1 MNIQLLLSANQ
12 SQSSGAPTS
21 QTSGAQHF
29 SNSQFRQ
36 AMLQAADTQRPMDAL
51 SNATSTDGEQA
62 LRDFTS
68 LLESL
73 GIELDESAL
82 ADLFGQLQL
91 ATQAMHQKLSSQS
104 LGALSNQ
111 QVTAEI
117 TVQTPYGLDK
127 HFESLGIDS
136 NQEALAQ
143 LQMAGQS
150 IQSELIG
157 HTFETL
163 SNQKASTGSA
173 DQTMNDLVK
182 QLESLDIKLNQ
193 EEIAELFAQLQT
205 AEEGTPE
212 PLIALAAAAAN
223 DNTLDMS
230 SPALQEISSRLSL
243 VAAFTNDAGL
253 PSPSTTTQTTSVA
266 AIAEQLAIGKKD
278 AIALINAYQQLS
290 GSTGSTGSAQ
300 RPETLSQQIAALSL
314 GNAANTNTST
324 QQTTS
329 STLAASTM
337 QTVATSVH
345 VSSEAMASA
354 LAVSG
359 ASGEAAARISGGNEL
374 AFNMPNAN
382 AAPQPIAAATGAS
395 LPSSIGTPVSHPAW
409 PSQLGQQL
417 VQLVQRGGEQHVQMK
432 LHPAELG
439 PLSISLK
446 MTENGAQAQF
456 LSAHAQVRQVIEQ
469 AIPQLREA
477 LAEQGISLSDT
488 SVGEQGFSNQQEA
501 FAQQNTGSSAGGE
514 SGVTSVEGETGTPAS
529 GGSSIALD
537 GRVDLYA

>member
-1 MNIQLLLSANQ
+1 MNIQLLLSANP
-12 SQSSGAPTS
+12 SQGSGTSASQATEAQGFPT
-21 QTSGAQHF
+21 GL
-29 SNSQFRQ
+29 FRQ
-36 AMLQAADTQRPMDAL
+36 AMLQATDPQRPMGAL
-51 SNATSTDGEQA
+51 SNAPSTGGEQA

-91 ATQAMHQKLSSQS
+91 ATQAMQQKLSSQS

-111 QVTAEI
+111 QVTAE
-117 TVQTPYGLDK
+117 TT
-127 HFESLGIDS
+127 
-136 NQEALAQ
+136 A
-143 LQMAGQS
+143 
-150 IQSELIG
+150 
-157 HTFETL
+157 
-163 SNQKASTGSA
+163 
-173 DQTMNDLVK
+173 QTMNGLVK
-182 QLESLDIKLNQ
+182 RLESLDIKLNQ

-205 AEEGTPE
+205 AEQGTPE
-212 PLIALAAAAAN
+212 PLIALAAAAAT
-223 DNTLDMS
+223 DNTLDMP
-230 SPALQEISSRLSL
+230 SPALQEISSRLTL
-243 VAAFTNDAGL
+243 VAAFTDDAGL
-253 PSPSTTTQTTSVA
+253 PSPTTTQTTSVA

-290 GSTGSTGSAQ
+290 GSTGSNGSAQ

-314 GNAANTNTST
+314 GNVANTDTST

-329 STLAASTM
+329 NTLAAPTM
-337 QTVATSVH
+337 QTMATSVH

-354 LAVSG
+354 LA
-359 ASGEAAARISGGNEL
+359 SGEAAARISGSNEL
-374 AFNMPNAN
+374 AFNLPNAN

-417 VQLVQRGGEQHVQMK
+417 VQLIQRGGEQHVQMK

-446 MTENGAQAQF
+446 MTEHGAQAQF

-501 FAQQNTGSSAGGE
+501 FAQQSTGSSAGGE
-514 SGVTSVEGETGTPAS
+514 SGVTSVEGETGTPVPV
-529 GGSSIALD
+529 GSSIALD

>member
-1 MNIQLLLSANQ
+1 MNIQLLLSANP
-12 SQSSGAPTS
+12 SQGSGASASQATEAQGFPT
-21 QTSGAQHF
+21 GL
-29 SNSQFRQ
+29 FRQ
-36 AMLQAADTQRPMDAL
+36 AMLQATDPQRPMGAL
-51 SNATSTDGEQA
+51 SDAPSTGGEQA

-73 GIELDESAL
+73 CIELDESAL

-91 ATQAMHQKLSSQS
+91 ATQTMQQKLSSQS

-111 QVTAEI
+111 QVTAE
-117 TVQTPYGLDK
+117 TT
-127 HFESLGIDS
+127 
-136 NQEALAQ
+136 A
-143 LQMAGQS
+143 
-150 IQSELIG
+150 
-157 HTFETL
+157 
-163 SNQKASTGSA
+163 
-173 DQTMNDLVK
+173 QTMNGLVK
-182 QLESLDIKLNQ
+182 RLESLDIKLNP
-193 EEIAELFAQLQT
+193 EEIAEHFAQLQT
-205 AEEGTPE
+205 AEQGTPE
-212 PLIALAAAAAN
+212 PLIALAAAAAT
-223 DNTLDMS
+223 DNTLDMP
-230 SPALQEISSRLSL
+230 SPALQEISSRLTL
-243 VAAFTNDAGL
+243 VAAFTDDAGL
-253 PSPSTTTQTTSVA
+253 PSPTTTQTTSVA

-290 GSTGSTGSAQ
+290 GSTGPNGSAQ

-314 GNAANTNTST
+314 GNAANTDTST

-329 STLAASTM
+329 NTLAAPTM
-337 QTVATSVH
+337 QTMATSVH

-354 LAVSG
+354 LA
-359 ASGEAAARISGGNEL
+359 SGEAAARISGSNEL
-374 AFNMPNAN
+374 AFNLPSAN

-417 VQLVQRGGEQHVQMK
+417 VQLIQRGGEQHVQMK

-446 MTENGAQAQF
+446 MTEHGAQAQF

-501 FAQQNTGSSAGGE
+501 FAQHSTGSSAGGE
-514 SGVTSVEGETGTPAS
+514 SGVTSVEGETGTPVPV
-529 GGSSIALD
+529 GSSIALD

>member
-1 MNIQLLLSANQ
+1 MNIQLLLSANP
-12 SQSSGAPTS
+12 SQGSGASASQATEAQGFPT
-21 QTSGAQHF
+21 GL
-29 SNSQFRQ
+29 FRQ
-36 AMLQAADTQRPMDAL
+36 AMLQATDPQRPMGAL
-51 SNATSTDGEQA
+51 SNAPSTGGEQA

-73 GIELDESAL
+73 GIEL
-82 ADLFGQLQL
+82 
-91 ATQAMHQKLSSQS
+91 
-104 LGALSNQ
+104 
-111 QVTAEI
+111 
-117 TVQTPYGLDK
+117 
-127 HFESLGIDS
+127 
-136 NQEALAQ
+136 
-143 LQMAGQS
+143 
-150 IQSELIG
+150 
-157 HTFETL
+157 
-163 SNQKASTGSA
+163 
-173 DQTMNDLVK
+173 
-182 QLESLDIKLNQ
+182 NQ

-205 AEEGTPE
+205 AEQGTPE
-212 PLIALAAAAAN
+212 PLIALAAAAT
-223 DNTLDMS
+223 DNTLDMP
-230 SPALQEISSRLSL
+230 SPALQEISSRLTL
-243 VAAFTNDAGL
+243 VAAFTDDTGL
-253 PSPSTTTQTTSVA
+253 PSPTTIQTTSVA

-290 GSTGSTGSAQ
+290 GSTGSNGSAQ

-314 GNAANTNTST
+314 GNAANTDTST

-329 STLAASTM
+329 NTLAAPTM
-337 QTVATSVH
+337 QTMATSVH

-354 LAVSG
+354 LA
-359 ASGEAAARISGGNEL
+359 SGEAAARISGSNEL
-374 AFNMPNAN
+374 AFNLP
-382 AAPQPIAAATGAS
+382 APQPIAAATGAS

-417 VQLVQRGGEQHVQMK
+417 VQLIQRGGEQHVQMK

-446 MTENGAQAQF
+446 MTEHGAQAQF

-501 FAQQNTGSSAGGE
+501 FAQQSTGSSAGGE
-514 SGVTSVEGETGTPAS
+514 SGVTSVEGETGTPVPV
-529 GGSSIALD
+529 GSSIALD

>member
-1 MNIQLLLSANQ
+1 M
-12 SQSSGAPTS
+12 P
-21 QTSGAQHF
+21 
-29 SNSQFRQ
+29 
-36 AMLQAADTQRPMDAL
+36 
-51 SNATSTDGEQA
+51 
-62 LRDFTS
+62 
-68 LLESL
+68 
-73 GIELDESAL
+73 
-82 ADLFGQLQL
+82 
-91 ATQAMHQKLSSQS
+91 
-104 LGALSNQ
+104 
-111 QVTAEI
+111 
-117 TVQTPYGLDK
+117 
-127 HFESLGIDS
+127 
-136 NQEALAQ
+136 
-143 LQMAGQS
+143 
-150 IQSELIG
+150 
-157 HTFETL
+157 
-163 SNQKASTGSA
+163 
-173 DQTMNDLVK
+173 
-182 QLESLDIKLNQ
+182 
-193 EEIAELFAQLQT
+193 
-205 AEEGTPE
+205 
-212 PLIALAAAAAN
+212 
-223 DNTLDMS
+223 
-230 SPALQEISSRLSL
+230 SPALQEISSRLTL
-243 VAAFTNDAGL
+243 VAAFTDDAGL
-253 PSPSTTTQTTSVA
+253 PSPTTTQTTSVA

-290 GSTGSTGSAQ
+290 GSTGSNGSAQ

-314 GNAANTNTST
+314 GNAANTDTST

-329 STLAASTM
+329 NTLAAPTM
-337 QTVATSVH
+337 QTMATSVH

-374 AFNMPNAN
+374 AFNLPNAN

-395 LPSSIGTPVSHPAW
+395 LPSSIGIPVSHPSW

-446 MTENGAQAQF
+446 MTEHGAQAQF

-501 FAQQNTGSSAGGE
+501 FAQQSTGSSAGGE
-514 SGVTSVEGETGTPAS
+514 SGVTSVEGETGTPPS

>member
-1 MNIQLLLSANQ
+1 MNIQLLLSANP
-12 SQSSGAPTS
+12 SQGSGASASQATEAQGFPT
-21 QTSGAQHF
+21 GL
-29 SNSQFRQ
+29 FRQ
-36 AMLQAADTQRPMDAL
+36 AMLQATDPQRPMGAL
-51 SNATSTDGEQA
+51 SNAPSTGGEQA

-73 GIELDESAL
+73 GIEL
-82 ADLFGQLQL
+82 
-91 ATQAMHQKLSSQS
+91 
-104 LGALSNQ
+104 
-111 QVTAEI
+111 
-117 TVQTPYGLDK
+117 
-127 HFESLGIDS
+127 
-136 NQEALAQ
+136 
-143 LQMAGQS
+143 
-150 IQSELIG
+150 
-157 HTFETL
+157 
-163 SNQKASTGSA
+163 
-173 DQTMNDLVK
+173 
-182 QLESLDIKLNQ
+182 NQ

-205 AEEGTPE
+205 AEQGTPE
-212 PLIALAAAAAN
+212 PLIALAAAAT
-223 DNTLDMS
+223 DNTLDMP
-230 SPALQEISSRLSL
+230 SPALQEISSRLTL
-243 VAAFTNDAGL
+243 VAAFTDDTGL
-253 PSPSTTTQTTSVA
+253 PSPTTIQTTSVA

-290 GSTGSTGSAQ
+290 GSTGPNGSAQ

-314 GNAANTNTST
+314 GNAANTDTST

-329 STLAASTM
+329 NTLAAPTM
-337 QTVATSVH
+337 QTMATSVH

-354 LAVSG
+354 LA
-359 ASGEAAARISGGNEL
+359 SGEAAARISGSNEL
-374 AFNMPNAN
+374 AFNLPSAN

-417 VQLVQRGGEQHVQMK
+417 VQLIQRGGEQHVQMK

-446 MTENGAQAQF
+446 MTEHGAQAQF

-501 FAQQNTGSSAGGE
+501 FAQQSTGSSAGGE
-514 SGVTSVEGETGTPAS
+514 SGVTSVEGETGTPVPV
-529 GGSSIALD
+529 GSSIALD

>member
-1 MNIQLLLSANQ
+1 MNIQLLLSANP
-12 SQSSGAPTS
+12 SQGSGTSASQATEAQGFPT
-21 QTSGAQHF
+21 GL
-29 SNSQFRQ
+29 FRQ
-36 AMLQAADTQRPMDAL
+36 AMLQATDPQRPMGAL
-51 SNATSTDGEQA
+51 SNAPSTGGEQA

-91 ATQAMHQKLSSQS
+91 ATQTMQQKLSSQS

-111 QVTAEI
+111 QVTAE
-117 TVQTPYGLDK
+117 TT
-127 HFESLGIDS
+127 
-136 NQEALAQ
+136 A
-143 LQMAGQS
+143 
-150 IQSELIG
+150 
-157 HTFETL
+157 
-163 SNQKASTGSA
+163 
-173 DQTMNDLVK
+173 QTMNGLVK

-205 AEEGTPE
+205 AEQGTPE
-212 PLIALAAAAAN
+212 PLIALAAAAAT
-223 DNTLDMS
+223 DNTLDMP
-230 SPALQEISSRLSL
+230 SPALQEISSRLTL
-243 VAAFTNDAGL
+243 VAAFTDDAGL
-253 PSPSTTTQTTSVA
+253 PSPTTTQTTSVA

-290 GSTGSTGSAQ
+290 GSTGPNGSAQ

-314 GNAANTNTST
+314 GNAANTDTST

-329 STLAASTM
+329 NTLAAPTM
-337 QTVATSVH
+337 QTMATSVH

-354 LAVSG
+354 LA
-359 ASGEAAARISGGNEL
+359 SGEAAARISGSNEL
-374 AFNMPNAN
+374 AFNLP
-382 AAPQPIAAATGAS
+382 APQPIAAATGAS

-417 VQLVQRGGEQHVQMK
+417 VQLIQRGGEQHVQMK

-446 MTENGAQAQF
+446 MTEHGAQAQF

-501 FAQQNTGSSAGGE
+501 FAQHSTGSSAGGE
-514 SGVTSVEGETGTPAS
+514 SGVTSVEGETGTPVPV
-529 GGSSIALD
+529 GSSIALD

>member
-1 MNIQLLLSANQ
+1 MNIQLLLSANP
-12 SQSSGAPTS
+12 SQGSGASASQATEAQGFPT
-21 QTSGAQHF
+21 GL
-29 SNSQFRQ
+29 FRQ
-36 AMLQAADTQRPMDAL
+36 AMLQATDPQRPMGAL
-51 SNATSTDGEQA
+51 SNAPSTGGEQA

-91 ATQAMHQKLSSQS
+91 ATQTMQQKLSSQS

-111 QVTAEI
+111 QVTAE
-117 TVQTPYGLDK
+117 TT
-127 HFESLGIDS
+127 
-136 NQEALAQ
+136 A
-143 LQMAGQS
+143 
-150 IQSELIG
+150 
-157 HTFETL
+157 
-163 SNQKASTGSA
+163 
-173 DQTMNDLVK
+173 QTMNGLVK

-205 AEEGTPE
+205 AEQGTPE
-212 PLIALAAAAAN
+212 PLIALAAAAT
-223 DNTLDMS
+223 DNTLDMP
-230 SPALQEISSRLSL
+230 SPALQEISSRLTL
-243 VAAFTNDAGL
+243 VAAFTDDTGL
-253 PSPSTTTQTTSVA
+253 PSPTTIQTTSVA

-290 GSTGSTGSAQ
+290 GSTGSNGSAQ

-314 GNAANTNTST
+314 GNAANTDTST

-329 STLAASTM
+329 NTLAAPTM
-337 QTVATSVH
+337 QTMATSVH

-359 ASGEAAARISGGNEL
+359 AAGEAAARISGGNEL
-374 AFNMPNAN
+374 AFNLP
-382 AAPQPIAAATGAS
+382 APQPIAAATGAS

-417 VQLVQRGGEQHVQMK
+417 IQLVQRGGEQHVQMK

-446 MTENGAQAQF
+446 MTEHGAQAQF

-501 FAQQNTGSSAGGE
+501 FAQQSTGSSAGGE
-514 SGVTSVEGETGTPAS
+514 SGVTSVEGETGTPVPV
-529 GGSSIALD
+529 GSSIALD

>member
-1 MNIQLLLSANQ
+1 MNIQLLLSANP
-12 SQSSGAPTS
+12 SQGSGASASQATEAQGFPT
-21 QTSGAQHF
+21 GL
-29 SNSQFRQ
+29 FRQ
-36 AMLQAADTQRPMDAL
+36 AMLQATDPQRPMGAL
-51 SNATSTDGEQA
+51 SNAPSTGGEQA

-91 ATQAMHQKLSSQS
+91 ATQTMQQKLSSQS

-111 QVTAEI
+111 QVTAE
-117 TVQTPYGLDK
+117 TT
-127 HFESLGIDS
+127 
-136 NQEALAQ
+136 A
-143 LQMAGQS
+143 
-150 IQSELIG
+150 
-157 HTFETL
+157 
-163 SNQKASTGSA
+163 
-173 DQTMNDLVK
+173 QTMNGLVK
-182 QLESLDIKLNQ
+182 RLESLDIKLNQ

-205 AEEGTPE
+205 AEQGTPE
-212 PLIALAAAAAN
+212 PLIALAAAAAT
-223 DNTLDMS
+223 DNTLDMP
-230 SPALQEISSRLSL
+230 SPALQEISSRLTL
-243 VAAFTNDAGL
+243 VAAFTDDAGL
-253 PSPSTTTQTTSVA
+253 PSPTTTQTTSVA

-290 GSTGSTGSAQ
+290 GSTGSNGSAQ

-314 GNAANTNTST
+314 GNAANTDTST

-329 STLAASTM
+329 NTLAAPTM
-337 QTVATSVH
+337 QTMATSVH

-354 LAVSG
+354 LA
-359 ASGEAAARISGGNEL
+359 SGEAAARISGSNEL
-374 AFNMPNAN
+374 AFNLPSAN

-395 LPSSIGTPVSHPAW
+395 LPSSIATPVSHPAW

-417 VQLVQRGGEQHVQMK
+417 IQLVQRGGEQHVQMK

-446 MTENGAQAQF
+446 MTEHGAQAQF

-501 FAQQNTGSSAGGE
+501 FAQHSTGSSAGGE
-514 SGVTSVEGETGTPAS
+514 SGVTSVEGETGTPVPV
-529 GGSSIALD
+529 GSSIALD

>member
-1 MNIQLLLSANQ
+1 MNIQLLLSANP
-12 SQSSGAPTS
+12 SQGSGASASQATEAQGFPT
-21 QTSGAQHF
+21 GL
-29 SNSQFRQ
+29 FRQ
-36 AMLQAADTQRPMDAL
+36 AMLQATDPQRPMGAL
-51 SNATSTDGEQA
+51 SNAPSTGGEQA

-73 GIELDESAL
+73 GIEL
-82 ADLFGQLQL
+82 
-91 ATQAMHQKLSSQS
+91 
-104 LGALSNQ
+104 
-111 QVTAEI
+111 
-117 TVQTPYGLDK
+117 
-127 HFESLGIDS
+127 
-136 NQEALAQ
+136 
-143 LQMAGQS
+143 
-150 IQSELIG
+150 
-157 HTFETL
+157 
-163 SNQKASTGSA
+163 
-173 DQTMNDLVK
+173 
-182 QLESLDIKLNQ
+182 NQ

-205 AEEGTPE
+205 AEQGTPE
-212 PLIALAAAAAN
+212 PLIALAAAAAT
-223 DNTLDMS
+223 DNTLDMP
-230 SPALQEISSRLSL
+230 SPALQEISSRLTL
-243 VAAFTNDAGL
+243 VAAFTDDAGL
-253 PSPSTTTQTTSVA
+253 PSPTTTQTTSVA

-290 GSTGSTGSAQ
+290 GSTGPSGSAQ

-314 GNAANTNTST
+314 GNAANTDTST

-329 STLAASTM
+329 NTLAAPTM
-337 QTVATSVH
+337 QTMATSVH

-354 LAVSG
+354 LA
-359 ASGEAAARISGGNEL
+359 SGEAAARISGSNEL
-374 AFNMPNAN
+374 AFNLPSAN

-417 VQLVQRGGEQHVQMK
+417 VQLIQRGGEQHVQMK

-446 MTENGAQAQF
+446 MTEHGAQAQF

-501 FAQQNTGSSAGGE
+501 FAQHSTGSSAGGE
-514 SGVTSVEGETGTPAS
+514 SGVTSVEGETGTPVPV
-529 GGSSIALD
+529 GSSIALD

>member
-1 MNIQLLLSANQ
+1 MNIQLLLSANP
-12 SQSSGAPTS
+12 SQGSGASASQATEAQGFPT
-21 QTSGAQHF
+21 GL
-29 SNSQFRQ
+29 FRQ
-36 AMLQAADTQRPMDAL
+36 AMLQATDPQRPMGAL
-51 SNATSTDGEQA
+51 SNAPSTGGEQA

-73 GIELDESAL
+73 GIEL
-82 ADLFGQLQL
+82 
-91 ATQAMHQKLSSQS
+91 
-104 LGALSNQ
+104 
-111 QVTAEI
+111 
-117 TVQTPYGLDK
+117 
-127 HFESLGIDS
+127 
-136 NQEALAQ
+136 
-143 LQMAGQS
+143 
-150 IQSELIG
+150 
-157 HTFETL
+157 
-163 SNQKASTGSA
+163 
-173 DQTMNDLVK
+173 
-182 QLESLDIKLNQ
+182 NQ

-205 AEEGTPE
+205 AEQGTPE
-212 PLIALAAAAAN
+212 PLIALAAAAAT
-223 DNTLDMS
+223 DNTLDMP
-230 SPALQEISSRLSL
+230 SPALQEISSRLTL
-243 VAAFTNDAGL
+243 VAAFTDDAGL
-253 PSPSTTTQTTSVA
+253 PSPTTTQTTSVA

-290 GSTGSTGSAQ
+290 GSTGSNGSAQ

-314 GNAANTNTST
+314 GNFANTDTST

-329 STLAASTM
+329 NTLAAPTM
-337 QTVATSVH
+337 QTMATSVH

-354 LAVSG
+354 LA
-359 ASGEAAARISGGNEL
+359 SGEPAARISGSNEL
-374 AFNMPNAN
+374 AFNLP
-382 AAPQPIAAATGAS
+382 APQPIAAATGAS

-417 VQLVQRGGEQHVQMK
+417 VQLIQRGGEQHVQMK

-446 MTENGAQAQF
+446 MTEHGAQAQF

-501 FAQQNTGSSAGGE
+501 FAQHSTGSSAGGE
-514 SGVTSVEGETGTPAS
+514 SGVTSVEGETGTPVPV
-529 GGSSIALD
+529 GSSIALD

>member
-1 MNIQLLLSANQ
+1 MNIQLLLSANP
-12 SQSSGAPTS
+12 SQGSGTSASQATEAQGFPT
-21 QTSGAQHF
+21 GL
-29 SNSQFRQ
+29 FRQ
-36 AMLQAADTQRPMDAL
+36 AMLQATDPQRPMGAL
-51 SNATSTDGEQA
+51 SNAPSTGGEQA

-91 ATQAMHQKLSSQS
+91 ATQTMQQKLSSQS

-111 QVTAEI
+111 QVTAE
-117 TVQTPYGLDK
+117 TT
-127 HFESLGIDS
+127 
-136 NQEALAQ
+136 A
-143 LQMAGQS
+143 
-150 IQSELIG
+150 
-157 HTFETL
+157 
-163 SNQKASTGSA
+163 
-173 DQTMNDLVK
+173 QTMNGLVK

-205 AEEGTPE
+205 AEQGTPE
-212 PLIALAAAAAN
+212 PLIALAAAAAT
-223 DNTLDMS
+223 DNTLDMP
-230 SPALQEISSRLSL
+230 SPALQEISSRLTL
-243 VAAFTNDAGL
+243 VAAFTDDTGL
-253 PSPSTTTQTTSVA
+253 PSPTTIQTTSVA

-290 GSTGSTGSAQ
+290 GSTGPNGSAQ

-314 GNAANTNTST
+314 GNAANTDTST

-329 STLAASTM
+329 NTLAAPTM
-337 QTVATSVH
+337 QTMATSVH

-359 ASGEAAARISGGNEL
+359 AAGEAAARISGGNEL
-374 AFNMPNAN
+374 AFNLP
-382 AAPQPIAAATGAS
+382 APQPIAAATGAS

-417 VQLVQRGGEQHVQMK
+417 VQLIQRGGEQHVQMK

-446 MTENGAQAQF
+446 MTEHGAQAQF

-501 FAQQNTGSSAGGE
+501 FAQHSTGSSAGGE
-514 SGVTSVEGETGTPAS
+514 SGVTSVEGETGTPVPV
-529 GGSSIALD
+529 GSSIALD

>member
-1 MNIQLLLSANQ
+1 MNIQLLLSANP
-12 SQSSGAPTS
+12 SQGSGASASQATEAQGFPT
-21 QTSGAQHF
+21 GL
-29 SNSQFRQ
+29 FRQ
-36 AMLQAADTQRPMDAL
+36 AMLQATDPQRPMGAL
-51 SNATSTDGEQA
+51 SNAPSTGGEQA

-73 GIELDESAL
+73 GIEL
-82 ADLFGQLQL
+82 
-91 ATQAMHQKLSSQS
+91 
-104 LGALSNQ
+104 
-111 QVTAEI
+111 
-117 TVQTPYGLDK
+117 
-127 HFESLGIDS
+127 
-136 NQEALAQ
+136 
-143 LQMAGQS
+143 
-150 IQSELIG
+150 
-157 HTFETL
+157 
-163 SNQKASTGSA
+163 
-173 DQTMNDLVK
+173 
-182 QLESLDIKLNQ
+182 NQ

-205 AEEGTPE
+205 AEQGTPE
-212 PLIALAAAAAN
+212 PLIALAAAAAT
-223 DNTLDMS
+223 DNTLDMP
-230 SPALQEISSRLSL
+230 SPALQEISSRLTL
-243 VAAFTNDAGL
+243 VAAFTDDAGL
-253 PSPSTTTQTTSVA
+253 PSPTTTQTTSVA

-290 GSTGSTGSAQ
+290 GSTGSNGSAQ

-314 GNAANTNTST
+314 GNAANTDTST

-329 STLAASTM
+329 NTLAAPTM
-337 QTVATSVH
+337 QTMATSVH

-354 LAVSG
+354 LA
-359 ASGEAAARISGGNEL
+359 SGEAAARISGSNEL
-374 AFNMPNAN
+374 AFNLPNAN

-417 VQLVQRGGEQHVQMK
+417 VQLIQRGGEQHVQMK

-446 MTENGAQAQF
+446 MTEHGAQAQF

-501 FAQQNTGSSAGGE
+501 FAQQSTGSSAGGE
-514 SGVTSVEGETGTPAS
+514 SGVTSVEGETGTPVPV
-529 GGSSIALD
+529 GSSIALD

>member
-1 MNIQLLLSANQ
+1 MNIQLLLSANP
-12 SQSSGAPTS
+12 SQGSGASASQATEAQGFPT
-21 QTSGAQHF
+21 GL
-29 SNSQFRQ
+29 FRQ
-36 AMLQAADTQRPMDAL
+36 AMLQATDPQRPMGAL
-51 SNATSTDGEQA
+51 SNAPSTGGEQA

-73 GIELDESAL
+73 GIEL
-82 ADLFGQLQL
+82 
-91 ATQAMHQKLSSQS
+91 
-104 LGALSNQ
+104 
-111 QVTAEI
+111 
-117 TVQTPYGLDK
+117 
-127 HFESLGIDS
+127 
-136 NQEALAQ
+136 
-143 LQMAGQS
+143 
-150 IQSELIG
+150 
-157 HTFETL
+157 
-163 SNQKASTGSA
+163 
-173 DQTMNDLVK
+173 
-182 QLESLDIKLNQ
+182 NQ
-193 EEIAELFAQLQT
+193 EEIGELFAQLQT
-205 AEEGTPE
+205 AEQGTPE
-212 PLIALAAAAAN
+212 PLIALAAAAAT
-223 DNTLDMS
+223 DNTLDMP
-230 SPALQEISSRLSL
+230 SPALQEISSRLTL
-243 VAAFTNDAGL
+243 VAAFTDDAGL
-253 PSPSTTTQTTSVA
+253 PSPTTTQTTSVA

-290 GSTGSTGSAQ
+290 GSTGPNGSAQ

-314 GNAANTNTST
+314 GNAANTDTST

-329 STLAASTM
+329 NTLAAPTM
-337 QTVATSVH
+337 QTMATSVH

-354 LAVSG
+354 LA
-359 ASGEAAARISGGNEL
+359 SGEAAARISGSNEL
-374 AFNMPNAN
+374 AFNLLPSAN

-417 VQLVQRGGEQHVQMK
+417 VQLIQRGGEQHVQMK

-446 MTENGAQAQF
+446 MTEHGAQAQF

-501 FAQQNTGSSAGGE
+501 FAQHSTGSSAGGE
-514 SGVTSVEGETGTPAS
+514 SGVTSVEGETGTPVPV
-529 GGSSIALD
+529 GSSIALD

>member
-1 MNIQLLLSANQ
+1 MNIQLLLSANP
-12 SQSSGAPTS
+12 SQGSGASASQATEAQGFPT
-21 QTSGAQHF
+21 GL
-29 SNSQFRQ
+29 FRQ
-36 AMLQAADTQRPMDAL
+36 AMLQATDPQRPMGAL
-51 SNATSTDGEQA
+51 SNAPSTGGEQA

-91 ATQAMHQKLSSQS
+91 ATQTMQQKLSSQS

-111 QVTAEI
+111 QVTAE
-117 TVQTPYGLDK
+117 TT
-127 HFESLGIDS
+127 
-136 NQEALAQ
+136 A
-143 LQMAGQS
+143 
-150 IQSELIG
+150 
-157 HTFETL
+157 
-163 SNQKASTGSA
+163 
-173 DQTMNDLVK
+173 QTMNGLVK

-205 AEEGTPE
+205 AEQGTPE
-212 PLIALAAAAAN
+212 PLIALAAAAT
-223 DNTLDMS
+223 DNTLDMP
-230 SPALQEISSRLSL
+230 SPALQEISSRLTL
-243 VAAFTNDAGL
+243 VAAFTDDTGL
-253 PSPSTTTQTTSVA
+253 PSPTTIQTTSVA

-290 GSTGSTGSAQ
+290 GSTGSNGSAQ

-314 GNAANTNTST
+314 GNVANTDTST

-329 STLAASTM
+329 NTLAAPTM
-337 QTVATSVH
+337 QTMATSVH
-345 VSSEAMASA
+345 VSSEAMANA

-359 ASGEAAARISGGNEL
+359 ASGETAARISGGNEL
-374 AFNMPNAN
+374 AFNLP
-382 AAPQPIAAATGAS
+382 APQPIAAATGAS
-395 LPSSIGTPVSHPAW
+395 LPSSIATPVSHPAW

-417 VQLVQRGGEQHVQMK
+417 IQLVQRGGEQHVQMK

-446 MTENGAQAQF
+446 MTEHGAQAQF

-501 FAQQNTGSSAGGE
+501 FAQQSTGSSAGGE

-529 GGSSIALD
+529 VGSSIALD

>member
-1 MNIQLLLSANQ
+1 MNIQLLLSANP
-12 SQSSGAPTS
+12 SQGSGASASQATEAQGFPT
-21 QTSGAQHF
+21 GL
-29 SNSQFRQ
+29 FRQ
-36 AMLQAADTQRPMDAL
+36 AMLQATDPQRPMGAL
-51 SNATSTDGEQA
+51 SNAPSTGGEQA

-73 GIELDESAL
+73 GIEL
-82 ADLFGQLQL
+82 
-91 ATQAMHQKLSSQS
+91 
-104 LGALSNQ
+104 
-111 QVTAEI
+111 
-117 TVQTPYGLDK
+117 
-127 HFESLGIDS
+127 
-136 NQEALAQ
+136 
-143 LQMAGQS
+143 
-150 IQSELIG
+150 
-157 HTFETL
+157 
-163 SNQKASTGSA
+163 
-173 DQTMNDLVK
+173 
-182 QLESLDIKLNQ
+182 NQ

-205 AEEGTPE
+205 AEQGTPE
-212 PLIALAAAAAN
+212 PLIALAAAAAT
-223 DNTLDMS
+223 DNTLDMP
-230 SPALQEISSRLSL
+230 SPALQEISSRLTL
-243 VAAFTNDAGL
+243 VAAFTDDAGL
-253 PSPSTTTQTTSVA
+253 PSPTTTQTTSVA

-290 GSTGSTGSAQ
+290 GSTGSNGSAQ

-314 GNAANTNTST
+314 GNAANTDTST

-329 STLAASTM
+329 NTLAAPTM
-337 QTVATSVH
+337 QTMATSVH

-354 LAVSG
+354 LA
-359 ASGEAAARISGGNEL
+359 SGEAAARISGSNEL
-374 AFNMPNAN
+374 AFNLPSAN

-417 VQLVQRGGEQHVQMK
+417 VQLIQRGGEQHVQMK

-446 MTENGAQAQF
+446 MTEHGAQAQF

-501 FAQQNTGSSAGGE
+501 FAQQSTGSSAGGE
-514 SGVTSVEGETGTPAS
+514 SGVTSVEGETGTPVPV
-529 GGSSIALD
+529 GSSIALD

>member
-1 MNIQLLLSANQ
+1 MNIQLLLSANP
-12 SQSSGAPTS
+12 SQGSGTSASQATEAQGFPT
-21 QTSGAQHF
+21 GL
-29 SNSQFRQ
+29 FRQ
-36 AMLQAADTQRPMDAL
+36 AMLQATDPQRPMGAL
-51 SNATSTDGEQA
+51 SNAPSTGGEQA

-73 GIELDESAL
+73 GIEL
-82 ADLFGQLQL
+82 
-91 ATQAMHQKLSSQS
+91 
-104 LGALSNQ
+104 
-111 QVTAEI
+111 
-117 TVQTPYGLDK
+117 
-127 HFESLGIDS
+127 
-136 NQEALAQ
+136 
-143 LQMAGQS
+143 
-150 IQSELIG
+150 
-157 HTFETL
+157 
-163 SNQKASTGSA
+163 
-173 DQTMNDLVK
+173 
-182 QLESLDIKLNQ
+182 NQ

-205 AEEGTPE
+205 AEQGTPE
-212 PLIALAAAAAN
+212 PLIALAAAAAT
-223 DNTLDMS
+223 DNTLDMP
-230 SPALQEISSRLSL
+230 SPALQEISSRLTL
-243 VAAFTNDAGL
+243 VAAFTDDTGL
-253 PSPSTTTQTTSVA
+253 PSPTTIQTTSVA

-290 GSTGSTGSAQ
+290 GSTGPNGSAQ

-314 GNAANTNTST
+314 GNAANTDTST

-329 STLAASTM
+329 NTLAAPTM
-337 QTVATSVH
+337 QTMATSVH

-354 LAVSG
+354 LA
-359 ASGEAAARISGGNEL
+359 SGEAAARISGSNEL
-374 AFNMPNAN
+374 AFNLP
-382 AAPQPIAAATGAS
+382 APQPIAAATGAS

-417 VQLVQRGGEQHVQMK
+417 VQLIQRGGEQHVQMK

-446 MTENGAQAQF
+446 MTEHGAQAQF

-501 FAQQNTGSSAGGE
+501 FAQQSTGSSAGGE
-514 SGVTSVEGETGTPAS
+514 SGVTSVEGETGTPVPV
-529 GGSSIALD
+529 GSSIALD

>member
-1 MNIQLLLSANQ
+1 
-12 SQSSGAPTS
+12 
-21 QTSGAQHF
+21 
-29 SNSQFRQ
+29 
-36 AMLQAADTQRPMDAL
+36 
-51 SNATSTDGEQA
+51 
-62 LRDFTS
+62 
-68 LLESL
+68 
-73 GIELDESAL
+73 
-82 ADLFGQLQL
+82 
-91 ATQAMHQKLSSQS
+91 
-104 LGALSNQ
+104 
-111 QVTAEI
+111 
-117 TVQTPYGLDK
+117 
-127 HFESLGIDS
+127 
-136 NQEALAQ
+136 
-143 LQMAGQS
+143 
-150 IQSELIG
+150 
-157 HTFETL
+157 
-163 SNQKASTGSA
+163 
-173 DQTMNDLVK
+173 MNDLVK

-205 AEEGTPE
+205 AEQGTPE
-212 PLIALAAAAAN
+212 PLIALAAAAAT
-223 DNTLDMS
+223 DNTLDMP

-243 VAAFTNDAGL
+243 VAAFTDDAGL
-253 PSPSTTTQTTSVA
+253 PSPTTTQTTSVA
-266 AIAEQLAIGKKD
+266 AIAEQLAIDKKD

-290 GSTGSTGSAQ
+290 GSTGSNGSAQ

-314 GNAANTNTST
+314 GNAANTDTST

-329 STLAASTM
+329 NTLAASSM
-337 QTVATSVH
+337 QTMTPSVH

-374 AFNMPNAN
+374 AFNLPNAN

-395 LPSSIGTPVSHPAW
+395 LPSSTGTPVSHPSC

-446 MTENGAQAQF
+446 MTEHGAQAQF

-501 FAQQNTGSSAGGE
+501 FAQQSTGSSAGGE
-514 SGVTSVEGETGTPAS
+514 SGVSSVEGETGTPAS
-529 GGSSIALD
+529 GGSSIELD

>member
-1 MNIQLLLSANQ
+1 MNIQLLLSANP
-12 SQSSGAPTS
+12 SQGSGTSASQATEAQGFPT
-21 QTSGAQHF
+21 GL
-29 SNSQFRQ
+29 FRQ
-36 AMLQAADTQRPMDAL
+36 AMLQATDPQRPMGAL
-51 SNATSTDGEQA
+51 SNAPSTGGEQA

-73 GIELDESAL
+73 GIEL
-82 ADLFGQLQL
+82 
-91 ATQAMHQKLSSQS
+91 
-104 LGALSNQ
+104 
-111 QVTAEI
+111 
-117 TVQTPYGLDK
+117 
-127 HFESLGIDS
+127 
-136 NQEALAQ
+136 
-143 LQMAGQS
+143 
-150 IQSELIG
+150 
-157 HTFETL
+157 
-163 SNQKASTGSA
+163 
-173 DQTMNDLVK
+173 
-182 QLESLDIKLNQ
+182 NQ

-205 AEEGTPE
+205 AEQGTPE
-212 PLIALAAAAAN
+212 PLIALAAAAAT
-223 DNTLDMS
+223 DNTLDMP
-230 SPALQEISSRLSL
+230 SPALQEISSRLTL
-243 VAAFTNDAGL
+243 VAAFTDDAGL
-253 PSPSTTTQTTSVA
+253 PSPTTTQTTSVA

-290 GSTGSTGSAQ
+290 GSTGSNGSAQ

-314 GNAANTNTST
+314 GNAANTDTST

-329 STLAASTM
+329 NTLAAPTM
-337 QTVATSVH
+337 QTMATSVH

-354 LAVSG
+354 LA
-359 ASGEAAARISGGNEL
+359 SGEAAARISGSNEL
-374 AFNMPNAN
+374 AFNLP
-382 AAPQPIAAATGAS
+382 APQPIAAATGAS

-417 VQLVQRGGEQHVQMK
+417 VQLIQRGGEQHVQMK

-446 MTENGAQAQF
+446 MTEHGAQAQF

-501 FAQQNTGSSAGGE
+501 FAQHSTGSSAGGE
-514 SGVTSVEGETGTPAS
+514 SGVTSVEGETGTPVPV
-529 GGSSIALD
+529 GSSIALD

>member
-1 MNIQLLLSANQ
+1 MNIQLLLSANP
-12 SQSSGAPTS
+12 SQGSGASASQATEAQGFPT
-21 QTSGAQHF
+21 GL
-29 SNSQFRQ
+29 FRQ
-36 AMLQAADTQRPMDAL
+36 AMLQATDPQRPMGAL
-51 SNATSTDGEQA
+51 SNAPSTGGEQA

-91 ATQAMHQKLSSQS
+91 ATQAMQQKLSSQS

-111 QVTAEI
+111 QATAE
-117 TVQTPYGLDK
+117 TTTQTPYGLDK
-127 HFESLGIDS
+127 HLESLGIDS

-143 LQMAGQS
+143 LQ
-150 IQSELIG
+150 
-157 HTFETL
+157 
-163 SNQKASTGSA
+163 KAA
-173 DQTMNDLVK
+173 QTMNGLVK

-205 AEEGTPE
+205 AEQGTPE
-212 PLIALAAAAAN
+212 PLIALAAAAAT
-223 DNTLDMS
+223 DNTLDMP
-230 SPALQEISSRLSL
+230 SPALQEISSRLTL
-243 VAAFTNDAGL
+243 VAAFTDDAGL
-253 PSPSTTTQTTSVA
+253 PSPTTTQTTSVA

-278 AIALINAYQQLS
+278 ALALINAYQQLS
-290 GSTGSTGSAQ
+290 GSTGSNGSAQ

-314 GNAANTNTST
+314 GNAANTDTST

-329 STLAASTM
+329 NTLAAPTM
-337 QTVATSVH
+337 QTMATSVH

-354 LAVSG
+354 LA
-359 ASGEAAARISGGNEL
+359 SGEAAARISGSNEL
-374 AFNMPNAN
+374 AFNLPSAN

-417 VQLVQRGGEQHVQMK
+417 IQLVQRGGEQHVQMK

-446 MTENGAQAQF
+446 MTEHGAQAQF

-501 FAQQNTGSSAGGE
+501 FAQHSTGSSAGGE
-514 SGVTSVEGETGTPAS
+514 SGVTSVEGETGTPVPV
-529 GGSSIALD
+529 GSSIALD

>member
-1 MNIQLLLSANQ
+1 MNIQLLLSANP
-12 SQSSGAPTS
+12 SQGSGASASQATEAQGFPT
-21 QTSGAQHF
+21 GL
-29 SNSQFRQ
+29 FRQ
-36 AMLQAADTQRPMDAL
+36 AMLQATDPQRPMGAL
-51 SNATSTDGEQA
+51 SNAPSTGGEQA

-91 ATQAMHQKLSSQS
+91 ATQTMQQKLSSQS

-111 QVTAEI
+111 QVTAE
-117 TVQTPYGLDK
+117 TT
-127 HFESLGIDS
+127 
-136 NQEALAQ
+136 A
-143 LQMAGQS
+143 
-150 IQSELIG
+150 
-157 HTFETL
+157 
-163 SNQKASTGSA
+163 
-173 DQTMNDLVK
+173 QTMNGLVK

-205 AEEGTPE
+205 AEQGTPE
-212 PLIALAAAAAN
+212 PLIALAAAAT
-223 DNTLDMS
+223 DNTLDMP
-230 SPALQEISSRLSL
+230 SPALQEISSRLTL
-243 VAAFTNDAGL
+243 VAAFTDDAGL
-253 PSPSTTTQTTSVA
+253 PSPTTIQTTSVA

-278 AIALINAYQQLS
+278 ALALINAYQQLS
-290 GSTGSTGSAQ
+290 GSTGSNGSAQ

-314 GNAANTNTST
+314 GNFANTDTST

-329 STLAASTM
+329 NTLAAPTM
-337 QTVATSVH
+337 QTMATSVH

-359 ASGEAAARISGGNEL
+359 ASGETAARISGGNEL
-374 AFNMPNAN
+374 AFNLP
-382 AAPQPIAAATGAS
+382 APQPIAAATGAS
-395 LPSSIGTPVSHPAW
+395 LPSSIATPVSHPAW

-417 VQLVQRGGEQHVQMK
+417 IQLVQRGGEQHVQMK

-446 MTENGAQAQF
+446 MTEHGAQAQF

-501 FAQQNTGSSAGGE
+501 FAQQSTGSSAGGE

-529 GGSSIALD
+529 VGSSIALD

>member
-1 MNIQLLLSANQ
+1 MNIQLLLSANP
-12 SQSSGAPTS
+12 SQGSGTSASQATEAQGFPT
-21 QTSGAQHF
+21 GL
-29 SNSQFRQ
+29 FRQ
-36 AMLQAADTQRPMDAL
+36 AMLQATDPQRPMGAL
-51 SNATSTDGEQA
+51 SNAPSTGGEQA

-73 GIELDESAL
+73 GIEL
-82 ADLFGQLQL
+82 
-91 ATQAMHQKLSSQS
+91 
-104 LGALSNQ
+104 
-111 QVTAEI
+111 
-117 TVQTPYGLDK
+117 
-127 HFESLGIDS
+127 
-136 NQEALAQ
+136 
-143 LQMAGQS
+143 
-150 IQSELIG
+150 
-157 HTFETL
+157 
-163 SNQKASTGSA
+163 
-173 DQTMNDLVK
+173 
-182 QLESLDIKLNQ
+182 NQ

-205 AEEGTPE
+205 AEQGTPE
-212 PLIALAAAAAN
+212 PLIALAAAAAT
-223 DNTLDMS
+223 DNTLDMP
-230 SPALQEISSRLSL
+230 SPALQEISSRLTL
-243 VAAFTNDAGL
+243 VAAFTDDAGL
-253 PSPSTTTQTTSVA
+253 PSPTTTQTTSVA

-290 GSTGSTGSAQ
+290 GSTGPNGSAQ

-314 GNAANTNTST
+314 GNAANTDTST

-329 STLAASTM
+329 NTLAAPTM
-337 QTVATSVH
+337 QTMATSVH

-354 LAVSG
+354 LA
-359 ASGEAAARISGGNEL
+359 SGEAAARISGSNEL
-374 AFNMPNAN
+374 AFNLPSAN

-395 LPSSIGTPVSHPAW
+395 LPSSIATPVSHPAW

-417 VQLVQRGGEQHVQMK
+417 VQLIQRGGEQHVQMK

-446 MTENGAQAQF
+446 MTEHGAQAQF

-501 FAQQNTGSSAGGE
+501 FAQHSTGSSAGGE
-514 SGVTSVEGETGTPAS
+514 SGVTSVEGETGTPVPV
-529 GGSSIALD
+529 GSSIALD

>member
-1 MNIQLLLSANQ
+1 MNIQLLLSANP
-12 SQSSGAPTS
+12 SQGSGASASQATEAQGFPT
-21 QTSGAQHF
+21 GL
-29 SNSQFRQ
+29 FRQ
-36 AMLQAADTQRPMDAL
+36 AMLQATDPQRPMGAL
-51 SNATSTDGEQA
+51 SNAPSTGGEQA

-91 ATQAMHQKLSSQS
+91 ATQTMQQKLSSQS

-111 QVTAEI
+111 QVTAE
-117 TVQTPYGLDK
+117 TT
-127 HFESLGIDS
+127 
-136 NQEALAQ
+136 A
-143 LQMAGQS
+143 
-150 IQSELIG
+150 
-157 HTFETL
+157 
-163 SNQKASTGSA
+163 
-173 DQTMNDLVK
+173 QTMNGLVK

-205 AEEGTPE
+205 AEQGTPE
-212 PLIALAAAAAN
+212 PLIALAAAAT
-223 DNTLDMS
+223 DNTLDMP
-230 SPALQEISSRLSL
+230 SPALQEISSRLTL
-243 VAAFTNDAGL
+243 VAAFTDDTGL
-253 PSPSTTTQTTSVA
+253 PSPTTIQTTSVA

-290 GSTGSTGSAQ
+290 GSTGSNGSAQ

-314 GNAANTNTST
+314 GNAANTDTST

-329 STLAASTM
+329 NTLAASTM
-337 QTVATSVH
+337 QTMATSVH

-359 ASGEAAARISGGNEL
+359 AAGEAAARISGGNEL
-374 AFNMPNAN
+374 AFNLP
-382 AAPQPIAAATGAS
+382 APQPIAAATGAS

-417 VQLVQRGGEQHVQMK
+417 VQLIQRGGEQHVQMK

-446 MTENGAQAQF
+446 MTEHGAQAQF

-501 FAQQNTGSSAGGE
+501 FAQHSTGSSAGGE
-514 SGVTSVEGETGTPAS
+514 SGVTSVEGETGTPVPV
-529 GGSSIALD
+529 GSSIALD

>member
-1 MNIQLLLSANQ
+1 MNIQLLLSANP
-12 SQSSGAPTS
+12 SQGSGTSASQATEAQGFPT
-21 QTSGAQHF
+21 GL
-29 SNSQFRQ
+29 FRQ
-36 AMLQAADTQRPMDAL
+36 AMLQATDPQRPMGAL
-51 SNATSTDGEQA
+51 SNAPSTGGEQA

-91 ATQAMHQKLSSQS
+91 ATQAMQQKLSSQS

-111 QVTAEI
+111 QVTAE
-117 TVQTPYGLDK
+117 TT
-127 HFESLGIDS
+127 
-136 NQEALAQ
+136 A
-143 LQMAGQS
+143 
-150 IQSELIG
+150 
-157 HTFETL
+157 
-163 SNQKASTGSA
+163 
-173 DQTMNDLVK
+173 QTMNGLVK

-205 AEEGTPE
+205 AEQGTPE
-212 PLIALAAAAAN
+212 PLIALAAAAAT
-223 DNTLDMS
+223 DNTLDMP
-230 SPALQEISSRLSL
+230 SPALQEISSRLTL
-243 VAAFTNDAGL
+243 VAAFTDDAGL
-253 PSPSTTTQTTSVA
+253 PSPTTTQTTSVA

-290 GSTGSTGSAQ
+290 GSTGPNGSAQ

-314 GNAANTNTST
+314 GNAANTDTST

-329 STLAASTM
+329 NTLAAPTM
-337 QTVATSVH
+337 QTMATSVH

-359 ASGEAAARISGGNEL
+359 ASGETAARISGGNEL
-374 AFNMPNAN
+374 AFNLP
-382 AAPQPIAAATGAS
+382 APQPIAAATGAS

-417 VQLVQRGGEQHVQMK
+417 VQLIQRGGEQHVQMK

-446 MTENGAQAQF
+446 MTEHGAQAQF

-501 FAQQNTGSSAGGE
+501 FAQQSTGSSAGGE
-514 SGVTSVEGETGTPAS
+514 SGVTSVEGETGTPVPV
-529 GGSSIALD
+529 GSSIALD

>member
-1 MNIQLLLSANQ
+1 MNIQLLLSANP
-12 SQSSGAPTS
+12 SQGSGTSASQATEAQGFPT
-21 QTSGAQHF
+21 GL
-29 SNSQFRQ
+29 FRQ
-36 AMLQAADTQRPMDAL
+36 AMLQATDPQRPMGAL
-51 SNATSTDGEQA
+51 SNAPSTGGEQA

-73 GIELDESAL
+73 GIEL
-82 ADLFGQLQL
+82 
-91 ATQAMHQKLSSQS
+91 
-104 LGALSNQ
+104 
-111 QVTAEI
+111 
-117 TVQTPYGLDK
+117 
-127 HFESLGIDS
+127 
-136 NQEALAQ
+136 
-143 LQMAGQS
+143 
-150 IQSELIG
+150 
-157 HTFETL
+157 
-163 SNQKASTGSA
+163 
-173 DQTMNDLVK
+173 
-182 QLESLDIKLNQ
+182 NQ

-205 AEEGTPE
+205 AEQGTPE
-212 PLIALAAAAAN
+212 PLIALAAAAAT
-223 DNTLDMS
+223 DNTLDMP
-230 SPALQEISSRLSL
+230 SPALQEISSRLTL
-243 VAAFTNDAGL
+243 VAAFTDDTGL
-253 PSPSTTTQTTSVA
+253 PSPTTIQTTSVA

-290 GSTGSTGSAQ
+290 GSTGPNGSAQ

-314 GNAANTNTST
+314 GNFANTDTST

-329 STLAASTM
+329 NTLAAPTM
-337 QTVATSVH
+337 QTMATSVH

-354 LAVSG
+354 LA
-359 ASGEAAARISGGNEL
+359 SGEAAARISGSNEL
-374 AFNMPNAN
+374 AFNLPSAN

-417 VQLVQRGGEQHVQMK
+417 VQLIQRGGEQHVQMK

-446 MTENGAQAQF
+446 MTEHGAQAQF

-501 FAQQNTGSSAGGE
+501 FAQHSTGSSAGGE
-514 SGVTSVEGETGTPAS
+514 SGVTSVEGETGTPVPV
-529 GGSSIALD
+529 GSSIALD

>member
-1 MNIQLLLSANQ
+1 MNIQLLLSANP
-12 SQSSGAPTS
+12 SQGSGASASQATEAQGFPT
-21 QTSGAQHF
+21 GL
-29 SNSQFRQ
+29 FRQ
-36 AMLQAADTQRPMDAL
+36 AMLQATDPQRPMGAL
-51 SNATSTDGEQA
+51 SNAPSPDGEQA

-91 ATQAMHQKLSSQS
+91 ATQTMQQKLSSQS

-111 QVTAEI
+111 QVTAE
-117 TVQTPYGLDK
+117 TT
-127 HFESLGIDS
+127 
-136 NQEALAQ
+136 A
-143 LQMAGQS
+143 
-150 IQSELIG
+150 
-157 HTFETL
+157 
-163 SNQKASTGSA
+163 
-173 DQTMNDLVK
+173 QTMNGLVK
-182 QLESLDIKLNQ
+182 RLESLDIKLNQ

-205 AEEGTPE
+205 AEQGTPE
-212 PLIALAAAAAN
+212 PLIALAAAAAT
-223 DNTLDMS
+223 DNTLDMP
-230 SPALQEISSRLSL
+230 SPALQEISSRLTL
-243 VAAFTNDAGL
+243 VAAFTDDAGL
-253 PSPSTTTQTTSVA
+253 PSPTTTQTTSVA

-290 GSTGSTGSAQ
+290 GSTGSNGSAQ

-314 GNAANTNTST
+314 GNFANTDTST

-329 STLAASTM
+329 NTLAAPTM
-337 QTVATSVH
+337 QTMATSVH
-345 VSSEAMASA
+345 VSSEAMANA

-359 ASGEAAARISGGNEL
+359 ASGETAARISGGNEL
-374 AFNMPNAN
+374 AFNLP
-382 AAPQPIAAATGAS
+382 APQPIAAATGAS

-417 VQLVQRGGEQHVQMK
+417 VQLIQRGGEQHVQMK

-446 MTENGAQAQF
+446 MTEHGAQAQF

-501 FAQQNTGSSAGGE
+501 FAQQSTGSSAGGE

-529 GGSSIALD
+529 VGSSIALD

>member
-1 MNIQLLLSANQ
+1 MNIQLLLSANP
-12 SQSSGAPTS
+12 SQGSGTSASQATEAQGFPT
-21 QTSGAQHF
+21 GL
-29 SNSQFRQ
+29 FRQ
-36 AMLQAADTQRPMDAL
+36 AMLQATDPQRPMGAL
-51 SNATSTDGEQA
+51 SNAPSTGGEQA

-73 GIELDESAL
+73 GIEL
-82 ADLFGQLQL
+82 
-91 ATQAMHQKLSSQS
+91 
-104 LGALSNQ
+104 
-111 QVTAEI
+111 
-117 TVQTPYGLDK
+117 
-127 HFESLGIDS
+127 
-136 NQEALAQ
+136 
-143 LQMAGQS
+143 
-150 IQSELIG
+150 
-157 HTFETL
+157 
-163 SNQKASTGSA
+163 
-173 DQTMNDLVK
+173 
-182 QLESLDIKLNQ
+182 NQ

-205 AEEGTPE
+205 AEQGTPE
-212 PLIALAAAAAN
+212 PLIALAAAAT
-223 DNTLDMS
+223 DNTLDMP
-230 SPALQEISSRLSL
+230 SPALQEISSRLTL
-243 VAAFTNDAGL
+243 VAAFTDDTGL
-253 PSPSTTTQTTSVA
+253 PSPTTIQTTSVA

-290 GSTGSTGSAQ
+290 GSTGPNGSAQ

-314 GNAANTNTST
+314 GNAANTDTST

-329 STLAASTM
+329 NTLAAPTM
-337 QTVATSVH
+337 QTMATSVH

-354 LAVSG
+354 LA
-359 ASGEAAARISGGNEL
+359 SGEAAARISGSNEL
-374 AFNMPNAN
+374 AFNLPSAN

-417 VQLVQRGGEQHVQMK
+417 VQLIQRGGEQHVQMK

-446 MTENGAQAQF
+446 MTEHGAQAQF

-501 FAQQNTGSSAGGE
+501 FAQHSTGSSAGGE
-514 SGVTSVEGETGTPAS
+514 SGVTSVEGETGTPVPV
-529 GGSSIALD
+529 GSSIALD

>member
-1 MNIQLLLSANQ
+1 MNIQLLLSANP
-12 SQSSGAPTS
+12 SQGSGASASQATEAQGFPT
-21 QTSGAQHF
+21 GL
-29 SNSQFRQ
+29 FRQ
-36 AMLQAADTQRPMDAL
+36 AMLQATDPQRPMGAL
-51 SNATSTDGEQA
+51 SNAPSTGGEQA

-91 ATQAMHQKLSSQS
+91 ATQTMQQKLSSQS

-111 QVTAEI
+111 QVTAE
-117 TVQTPYGLDK
+117 TT
-127 HFESLGIDS
+127 
-136 NQEALAQ
+136 A
-143 LQMAGQS
+143 
-150 IQSELIG
+150 
-157 HTFETL
+157 
-163 SNQKASTGSA
+163 
-173 DQTMNDLVK
+173 QTMNGLVK

-205 AEEGTPE
+205 AEQGTPE
-212 PLIALAAAAAN
+212 PLIALAAAAAT
-223 DNTLDMS
+223 DNTLDMP
-230 SPALQEISSRLSL
+230 SPALQEISSRLTL
-243 VAAFTNDAGL
+243 VAAFTDDTGL
-253 PSPSTTTQTTSVA
+253 PSPTTIQTTSVA

-290 GSTGSTGSAQ
+290 GSTGPNGSAQ

-314 GNAANTNTST
+314 GNAANTDTST

-329 STLAASTM
+329 NTLAAPTM
-337 QTVATSVH
+337 QTMATSVH

-359 ASGEAAARISGGNEL
+359 ASGETAARISGGNEL
-374 AFNMPNAN
+374 AFNLP
-382 AAPQPIAAATGAS
+382 APQPIAAATGAS

-417 VQLVQRGGEQHVQMK
+417 VQLIQRGGEQHVQMK

-446 MTENGAQAQF
+446 MTEHGAQAQF

-501 FAQQNTGSSAGGE
+501 FAQHSTGSSAGGE
-514 SGVTSVEGETGTPAS
+514 SGVTSVEGETGTPVPV
-529 GGSSIALD
+529 GSSIALD

>member
-1 MNIQLLLSANQ
+1 MNIQLLLSANP
-12 SQSSGAPTS
+12 SQGSGASASQATEAQGFPT
-21 QTSGAQHF
+21 GL
-29 SNSQFRQ
+29 FRQ
-36 AMLQAADTQRPMDAL
+36 AMLQATDPQRPMGAL
-51 SNATSTDGEQA
+51 SNAPSTGGEQA

-73 GIELDESAL
+73 GIEL
-82 ADLFGQLQL
+82 
-91 ATQAMHQKLSSQS
+91 
-104 LGALSNQ
+104 
-111 QVTAEI
+111 
-117 TVQTPYGLDK
+117 
-127 HFESLGIDS
+127 
-136 NQEALAQ
+136 
-143 LQMAGQS
+143 
-150 IQSELIG
+150 
-157 HTFETL
+157 
-163 SNQKASTGSA
+163 
-173 DQTMNDLVK
+173 
-182 QLESLDIKLNQ
+182 NQ

-205 AEEGTPE
+205 AEQGTPE
-212 PLIALAAAAAN
+212 PLIALAAAAAT
-223 DNTLDMS
+223 DNTLDMP
-230 SPALQEISSRLSL
+230 SPALQEISSRLTL
-243 VAAFTNDAGL
+243 VAAFTDDAGL
-253 PSPSTTTQTTSVA
+253 PSPTTTQTTSVA

-278 AIALINAYQQLS
+278 ALALINAYQQLS
-290 GSTGSTGSAQ
+290 GSTGSNGSAQ

-314 GNAANTNTST
+314 GNVANTDTST

-329 STLAASTM
+329 NTLAAPTM
-337 QTVATSVH
+337 QTMATSVH

-354 LAVSG
+354 LA
-359 ASGEAAARISGGNEL
+359 SGEAAARISGSNEL
-374 AFNMPNAN
+374 AFNLPSAN

-446 MTENGAQAQF
+446 MTEHGAQAQF

-501 FAQQNTGSSAGGE
+501 FAQHSTGSSAGGE
-514 SGVTSVEGETGTPAS
+514 SGVTSVEGETGTPVPV
-529 GGSSIALD
+529 GSSIALD

>member
-1 MNIQLLLSANQ
+1 MNIQLLLSANP
-12 SQSSGAPTS
+12 SQGSGASASQATEAQGFPT
-21 QTSGAQHF
+21 GL
-29 SNSQFRQ
+29 FRQ
-36 AMLQAADTQRPMDAL
+36 AMLQATDPQRPMGAL
-51 SNATSTDGEQA
+51 SNAPSTGGEQA

-91 ATQAMHQKLSSQS
+91 ATQTMQQKLSSQS

-111 QVTAEI
+111 QVTAE
-117 TVQTPYGLDK
+117 TT
-127 HFESLGIDS
+127 
-136 NQEALAQ
+136 A
-143 LQMAGQS
+143 
-150 IQSELIG
+150 
-157 HTFETL
+157 
-163 SNQKASTGSA
+163 
-173 DQTMNDLVK
+173 QTMNGLVK

-205 AEEGTPE
+205 AEQGTPE
-212 PLIALAAAAAN
+212 PLIALAAAAAT
-223 DNTLDMS
+223 DNTLDMP
-230 SPALQEISSRLSL
+230 SPALQEISSRLTL
-243 VAAFTNDAGL
+243 VAAFTDDAGL
-253 PSPSTTTQTTSVA
+253 PSPTTTQTTSVA

-290 GSTGSTGSAQ
+290 GSTGSNGSAQ

-314 GNAANTNTST
+314 GNAANTDTST

-329 STLAASTM
+329 NTLAASTM
-337 QTVATSVH
+337 QTMATSVH

-359 ASGEAAARISGGNEL
+359 AAGEAAARISGGNEL
-374 AFNMPNAN
+374 AFNLP
-382 AAPQPIAAATGAS
+382 APQPIAAATGAS

-417 VQLVQRGGEQHVQMK
+417 VQLIQRGGEQHVQMK

-446 MTENGAQAQF
+446 MTEHGAQAQF

-501 FAQQNTGSSAGGE
+501 FAQQSTGSSAGGE
-514 SGVTSVEGETGTPAS
+514 SGVTSVEGETGTPVPV
-529 GGSSIALD
+529 GSSIALD

>member
-1 MNIQLLLSANQ
+1 MNIQLLLSANP
-12 SQSSGAPTS
+12 SQGSGASASQATEAQGFPT
-21 QTSGAQHF
+21 GL
-29 SNSQFRQ
+29 FRQ
-36 AMLQAADTQRPMDAL
+36 AMLQATDPQRPMGAL
-51 SNATSTDGEQA
+51 SNAPSTGGEQA

-73 GIELDESAL
+73 GIEL
-82 ADLFGQLQL
+82 
-91 ATQAMHQKLSSQS
+91 
-104 LGALSNQ
+104 
-111 QVTAEI
+111 
-117 TVQTPYGLDK
+117 
-127 HFESLGIDS
+127 
-136 NQEALAQ
+136 
-143 LQMAGQS
+143 
-150 IQSELIG
+150 
-157 HTFETL
+157 
-163 SNQKASTGSA
+163 
-173 DQTMNDLVK
+173 
-182 QLESLDIKLNQ
+182 NQ

-205 AEEGTPE
+205 AEQGTPE
-212 PLIALAAAAAN
+212 PLIALAAAAAT
-223 DNTLDMS
+223 DNTLDMP
-230 SPALQEISSRLSL
+230 SPALQEISSRLTL
-243 VAAFTNDAGL
+243 VAAFTDDAGL
-253 PSPSTTTQTTSVA
+253 PSPTTTQTTSVA

-290 GSTGSTGSAQ
+290 GSTGPNGSAQ

-314 GNAANTNTST
+314 GNAANTDTST

-329 STLAASTM
+329 NTLAAPTM
-337 QTVATSVH
+337 QTMATSVH

-354 LAVSG
+354 LA
-359 ASGEAAARISGGNEL
+359 SGEAAARISGSNEL
-374 AFNMPNAN
+374 AFNLPSAN

-417 VQLVQRGGEQHVQMK
+417 VQLIQRGGEQHVQMK

-446 MTENGAQAQF
+446 MTEHGAQAQF

-501 FAQQNTGSSAGGE
+501 FAQHSTGSSAGGE
-514 SGVTSVEGETGTPAS
+514 SGVTSVEGETGTPVPV
-529 GGSSIALD
+529 GSSIALD

>member
-1 MNIQLLLSANQ
+1 MNIQLLLSANP
-12 SQSSGAPTS
+12 SQGSGASASQATEAQGFPT
-21 QTSGAQHF
+21 GL
-29 SNSQFRQ
+29 FRQ
-36 AMLQAADTQRPMDAL
+36 AMLQATDPQRPMGAL
-51 SNATSTDGEQA
+51 SNAPSTGGEQA

-91 ATQAMHQKLSSQS
+91 ATQTMQQKLSSQS

-111 QVTAEI
+111 QVTAE
-117 TVQTPYGLDK
+117 TT
-127 HFESLGIDS
+127 
-136 NQEALAQ
+136 A
-143 LQMAGQS
+143 
-150 IQSELIG
+150 
-157 HTFETL
+157 
-163 SNQKASTGSA
+163 
-173 DQTMNDLVK
+173 QTMNGLVK

-205 AEEGTPE
+205 AEQGTPE
-212 PLIALAAAAAN
+212 PLIALAAAAT
-223 DNTLDMS
+223 DNTLDMP
-230 SPALQEISSRLSL
+230 SPALQEISSRLTL
-243 VAAFTNDAGL
+243 VAAFTDDTGL
-253 PSPSTTTQTTSVA
+253 PPPTTIQTTSVA

-278 AIALINAYQQLS
+278 ALALINAYQQLS
-290 GSTGSTGSAQ
+290 GSTGSNGSAQ

-314 GNAANTNTST
+314 GNFANTDTST

-329 STLAASTM
+329 NTLAAPTM
-337 QTVATSVH
+337 QTMATSVH

-359 ASGEAAARISGGNEL
+359 ASGETAARISGGNEL
-374 AFNMPNAN
+374 AFNLP
-382 AAPQPIAAATGAS
+382 APQPIAAATGAS
-395 LPSSIGTPVSHPAW
+395 LPSSIATPVSHPAW

-417 VQLVQRGGEQHVQMK
+417 IQLVQRGGEQHVQMK

-446 MTENGAQAQF
+446 MTEHGAQAQF

-501 FAQQNTGSSAGGE
+501 FAQQSTGSSAGGE

-529 GGSSIALD
+529 VGSSIALD

>member
-1 MNIQLLLSANQ
+1 MNIQLLLSANP
-12 SQSSGAPTS
+12 SQGSGASASQATEAQGFPT
-21 QTSGAQHF
+21 GL
-29 SNSQFRQ
+29 FRQ
-36 AMLQAADTQRPMDAL
+36 AMLQATDPQRPMGAL
-51 SNATSTDGEQA
+51 SNAPSTGGEQA

-73 GIELDESAL
+73 GIEL
-82 ADLFGQLQL
+82 
-91 ATQAMHQKLSSQS
+91 
-104 LGALSNQ
+104 
-111 QVTAEI
+111 
-117 TVQTPYGLDK
+117 
-127 HFESLGIDS
+127 
-136 NQEALAQ
+136 
-143 LQMAGQS
+143 
-150 IQSELIG
+150 
-157 HTFETL
+157 
-163 SNQKASTGSA
+163 
-173 DQTMNDLVK
+173 
-182 QLESLDIKLNQ
+182 NQ

-205 AEEGTPE
+205 AEQGTPE
-212 PLIALAAAAAN
+212 PLIALAAAAAT
-223 DNTLDMS
+223 DNTLDMP
-230 SPALQEISSRLSL
+230 SPALQEISSRLTL
-243 VAAFTNDAGL
+243 VAAFTDDAGL
-253 PSPSTTTQTTSVA
+253 PSPTTTQTTSVA

-290 GSTGSTGSAQ
+290 GSTGPNGSAQ

-314 GNAANTNTST
+314 GNAANTDTST

-329 STLAASTM
+329 NTLAAPTM
-337 QTVATSVH
+337 QTMATSVH

-354 LAVSG
+354 LA
-359 ASGEAAARISGGNEL
+359 SGEAAARISGSNEL
-374 AFNMPNAN
+374 AFNLLPSAN

-417 VQLVQRGGEQHVQMK
+417 VQLIQRGGEQHVQMK

-446 MTENGAQAQF
+446 MTEHGAQAQF

-501 FAQQNTGSSAGGE
+501 FAQQSTGSSAGGE
-514 SGVTSVEGETGTPAS
+514 SGVTSVEGETGTPVPV
-529 GGSSIALD
+529 GSSIALD

>member
-1 MNIQLLLSANQ
+1 MNIQLLLSANP
-12 SQSSGAPTS
+12 SQGSGASASQATEAQGFPT
-21 QTSGAQHF
+21 GL
-29 SNSQFRQ
+29 FRQ
-36 AMLQAADTQRPMDAL
+36 AMLQATDPQRPMGAL
-51 SNATSTDGEQA
+51 SNAPSTGGEQA

-91 ATQAMHQKLSSQS
+91 ATQAMQQKLSSQS

-111 QVTAEI
+111 QVTAE
-117 TVQTPYGLDK
+117 TT
-127 HFESLGIDS
+127 
-136 NQEALAQ
+136 A
-143 LQMAGQS
+143 
-150 IQSELIG
+150 
-157 HTFETL
+157 
-163 SNQKASTGSA
+163 
-173 DQTMNDLVK
+173 QTMNGLVK

-205 AEEGTPE
+205 AEQGTPE
-212 PLIALAAAAAN
+212 PLIALAAAAAT
-223 DNTLDMS
+223 DNTLDMP
-230 SPALQEISSRLSL
+230 SPALQEISSRLTL
-243 VAAFTNDAGL
+243 VAAFTDDTGL
-253 PSPSTTTQTTSVA
+253 PSPTTIQTTSVA

-290 GSTGSTGSAQ
+290 GSTGSNGSAQ

-314 GNAANTNTST
+314 GNVANTDTST

-329 STLAASTM
+329 NTLAAPTM
-337 QTVATSVH
+337 QTMATSVH

-354 LAVSG
+354 LA
-359 ASGEAAARISGGNEL
+359 SGEAAARISGSNEL
-374 AFNMPNAN
+374 AFNLPSAN

-417 VQLVQRGGEQHVQMK
+417 VQLIQRGGEQHVQMK

-446 MTENGAQAQF
+446 MTEHGAQAQF

-501 FAQQNTGSSAGGE
+501 FAQQSTGSSAGGE
-514 SGVTSVEGETGTPAS
+514 SGVTSVEGETGTPVPV
-529 GGSSIALD
+529 GSSIALD

>member
-1 MNIQLLLSANQ
+1 MNIQLLLSANP
-12 SQSSGAPTS
+12 SQGSGTSASQATEAQGFPT
-21 QTSGAQHF
+21 GL
-29 SNSQFRQ
+29 FRQ
-36 AMLQAADTQRPMDAL
+36 AMLQATDPQRPMGAL
-51 SNATSTDGEQA
+51 SNAPSTGGEQA

-91 ATQAMHQKLSSQS
+91 ATQAMQQKLSSQS

-111 QVTAEI
+111 QVTAE
-117 TVQTPYGLDK
+117 TT
-127 HFESLGIDS
+127 
-136 NQEALAQ
+136 A
-143 LQMAGQS
+143 
-150 IQSELIG
+150 
-157 HTFETL
+157 
-163 SNQKASTGSA
+163 
-173 DQTMNDLVK
+173 QTMNGLVK
-182 QLESLDIKLNQ
+182 RLESLDIKLNQ

-205 AEEGTPE
+205 AEQGTPE
-212 PLIALAAAAAN
+212 PLIALAAAAAT
-223 DNTLDMS
+223 DNTLDMP
-230 SPALQEISSRLSL
+230 SPALQEISSRLTL
-243 VAAFTNDAGL
+243 VAAFTDDAGL
-253 PSPSTTTQTTSVA
+253 PSPTTTQTTSVA

-290 GSTGSTGSAQ
+290 GSTGSNGSAQ

-314 GNAANTNTST
+314 GNVANTDTST

-329 STLAASTM
+329 NTLAAPTM
-337 QTVATSVH
+337 QTMATSVH

-354 LAVSG
+354 L

-374 AFNMPNAN
+374 AFNLPNAN

-417 VQLVQRGGEQHVQMK
+417 VQLIQRGGEQHVQMK

-446 MTENGAQAQF
+446 MTEHGAQAQF

-501 FAQQNTGSSAGGE
+501 FAQQSTGSSAGGE
-514 SGVTSVEGETGTPAS
+514 SGVTSVEGETGTPVPV
-529 GGSSIALD
+529 GSSIALD

>member
-1 MNIQLLLSANQ
+1 MNIQLLLSANP
-12 SQSSGAPTS
+12 SQGSGASASQATEAQGFPT
-21 QTSGAQHF
+21 GL
-29 SNSQFRQ
+29 FRQ
-36 AMLQAADTQRPMDAL
+36 AMLQATDPQRPMGAL
-51 SNATSTDGEQA
+51 SNAPSTGGEQA

-73 GIELDESAL
+73 GIEL
-82 ADLFGQLQL
+82 
-91 ATQAMHQKLSSQS
+91 
-104 LGALSNQ
+104 
-111 QVTAEI
+111 
-117 TVQTPYGLDK
+117 
-127 HFESLGIDS
+127 
-136 NQEALAQ
+136 
-143 LQMAGQS
+143 
-150 IQSELIG
+150 
-157 HTFETL
+157 
-163 SNQKASTGSA
+163 
-173 DQTMNDLVK
+173 
-182 QLESLDIKLNQ
+182 NQ
-193 EEIAELFAQLQT
+193 EEIGELFAQLQT
-205 AEEGTPE
+205 AEQGTPE
-212 PLIALAAAAAN
+212 PLIALAAAAAT
-223 DNTLDMS
+223 DNTLDMP
-230 SPALQEISSRLSL
+230 SPALQEISSRLTL
-243 VAAFTNDAGL
+243 VAAFTDDAGL
-253 PSPSTTTQTTSVA
+253 PSPTTTQTTSVA

-290 GSTGSTGSAQ
+290 GSTGPNGSAQ

-314 GNAANTNTST
+314 GNVANTDTST

-329 STLAASTM
+329 NTLAAPTM
-337 QTVATSVH
+337 QTMATSVH

-354 LAVSG
+354 LA
-359 ASGEAAARISGGNEL
+359 SGEAAARISGSNEL
-374 AFNMPNAN
+374 AFNLPSAN

-417 VQLVQRGGEQHVQMK
+417 VQLIQRGGEQHVQMK

-446 MTENGAQAQF
+446 MTEHGAQAQF

-501 FAQQNTGSSAGGE
+501 FAQHSTGSSAGGE
-514 SGVTSVEGETGTPAS
+514 SGVTSVEGETGTPVPV
-529 GGSSIALD
+529 GSSIALD